1 MALEN
6 NLMFIVTSLAILVTL
21 GLVLARALMGPTVY
35 DRIAAINMFGTK
47 IVLLIAV
54 LAFLS
59 GRMDLLDIALVYALI
74 NFIGVVA
81 VLKLVVYGDFHSSGN
96 VEDAK
101 SVKVDQE

>member
-1 MALEN
+1 MMYIA
-6 NLMFIVTSLAILVTL
+6 VSLAILVTL
-21 GLVLARALMGPTVY
+21 ALALARALLGPTIY

-81 VLKLVVYGDFHSSGN
+81 VLRLVVYGDFYSSGKKH
-96 VEDAK
+96 AK
-101 SVKVDQE
+101 SVSIKADRQ

>member
-1 MALEN
+1 
-6 NLMFIVTSLAILVTL
+6 MFIAVSLAILVTM

-47 IVLLIAV
+47 TVLLIAV

-59 GRMDLLDIALVYALI
+59 GRMDLLDVALVYALI

-81 VLKLVVYGDFHSSGN
+81 VLKLVAYGDFL
-96 VEDAK
+96 VE
-101 SVKVDQE
+101 V